1 MLDDFFVRALAAGI
15 GVALVTGPLGCFVVW
30 RRMAYFGAT
39 LSHSALLGIALA
51 LLLGFDPVV
60 GIIVQSLIVVP
71 ALILLERHSAL
82 SSDTHLGILAHG
94 TLAVGLVI
102 IGFMSSLRVDL
113 MGYLFGDILA
123 VTAGEVLMIYGAGA
137 VVIGALVALWR
148 PLFALTVNEEIA
160 AAEGMKPERSHIAL
174 VFLLAGVI
182 AIGMKLV
189 GILLILSLLIIPAA
203 TARTVSRTPEQMAV
217 AAALIGVAAVIGGL
231 GASRAWDVPAG
242 PAIVVAG
249 LGLFLA
255 SLAVPASFSGDDG
268 SARGTA

>member
-15 GVALVTGPLGCFVVW
+15 GVALVTGPLGCFIVW

-51 LLLGFDPVV
+51 LLLGFDPVI

-123 VTAGEVLMIYGAGA
+123 VTAGEVLIATNGYTGARPVSALRRRVVPIGSYVVVTEPLPSETVERLIPRNRMLWTSRRFLNYFRRTPDNRILLGGRNHLSTDLDLQKSAEILRETTLGIFPELRDVRFTHTWTGA
-137 VVIGALVALWR
+137 V
-148 PLFALTVNEEIA
+148 T
-160 AAEGMKPERSHIAL
+160 S
-174 VFLLAGVI
+174 
-182 AIGMKLV
+182 
-189 GILLILSLLIIPAA
+189 S
-203 TARTVSRTPEQMAV
+203 S
-217 AAALIGVAAVIGGL
+217 
-231 GASRAWDVPAG
+231 
-242 PAIVVAG
+242 
-249 LGLFLA
+249 
-255 SLAVPASFSGDDG
+255 
-268 SARGTA
+268 

>member
-102 IGFMSSLRVDL
+102 IGFMSSLRVGL
-113 MGYLFGDILA
+113 Q
-123 VTAGEVLMIYGAGA
+123 AGC
-137 VVIGALVALWR
+137 
-148 PLFALTVNEEIA
+148 T
-160 AAEGMKPERSHIAL
+160 
-174 VFLLAGVI
+174 
-182 AIGMKLV
+182 
-189 GILLILSLLIIPAA
+189 
-203 TARTVSRTPEQMAV
+203 
-217 AAALIGVAAVIGGL
+217 
-231 GASRAWDVPAG
+231 
-242 PAIVVAG
+242 
-249 LGLFLA
+249 
-255 SLAVPASFSGDDG
+255 
-268 SARGTA
+268 

>member
-1 MLDDFFVRALAAGI
+1 MFDDFFVRAMAAGI

-39 LSHSALLGIALA
+39 LSHSALLGIAIA
-51 LLLGFDPVV
+51 LLFNFDPMIGV
-60 GIIVQSLIVVP
+60 IIQSLIVVP
-71 ALILLERHSAL
+71 ALIGLERYSAL

-102 IGFMSSLRVDL
+102 IGFMSWVRVDL

-123 VTAGEVLMIYGAGA
+123 VTVSEVAIIYGAGA
-137 VVIGALVALWR
+137 IVIGVLIAIWR

-160 AAEGMKPERSHIAL
+160 AAEGMTPLRYHIAL

-203 TARTVSRTPEQMAV
+203 TARGFARSPEHMAV
-217 AAALIGVAAVIGGL
+217 AASLVGTASVACGL
-231 GASRAWDVPAG
+231 GASRTWDVPAG

-249 LGLFLA
+249 LVLFLV
-255 SLAVPASFSGDDG
+255 SLAVSSVGAGRQ
-268 SARGTA
+268 RGEDRP

>member
-51 LLLGFDPVV
+51 LLFGFDPMLGV
-60 GIIVQSLIVVP
+60 IIQSLIVVP
-71 ALILLERHSAL
+71 TLILLERHSAL

-102 IGFMSSLRVDL
+102 ISFMGSLRIDL

-123 VTAGEVLMIYGAGA
+123 VTGNEVLLIYGAGA
-137 VVIGALVALWR
+137 IVIGVLMTIWR

-160 AAEGMKPERSHIAL
+160 AAEGMAPERSHIAF

-203 TARTVSRTPEQMAV
+203 SARGFARTPEMMAV
-217 AAALIGVAAVIGGL
+217 AASVIGSLAVVAGL

-249 LGLFLA
+249 LALFVA
-255 SLAVPASFSGDDG
+255 SLVVQSVRAGGQQVPEG
-268 SARGTA
+268 GT